1 MWARMCKGGTPVV
14 KLAEALQER
23 ADLNRRIQQLQQRL
37 SNNAVIQE
45 GEQPAE
51 DPAELLVQLD
61 GCVSQLETLIARI
74 NLTNCR
80 TQVEGKTLTEHL
92 ARRDA
97 LKLKLGAYRDLAYRA
112 SQVGQRVSGREIK
125 LFSAVDVP
133 QLQREVDALAKEL
146 RLLDN
151 MIQAANWSTEL
162 V

>member
-1 MWARMCKGGTPVV
+1 M

-37 SNNAVIQE
+37 SSNAVVQE

-51 DPAELLVQLD
+51 NPLELLDELD
-61 GCVSQLETLIARI
+61 GCVSNLEQLITRI

-80 TQVEGKTLTEHL
+80 TLVDGESLTALL

-97 LKLKLGAYRDLAYRA
+97 LKLQLSAYRDLVYSASRLAQRA
-112 SQVGQRVSGREIK
+112 THTEIK
-125 LFSAVDVP
+125 LLSTVNVRELQKQVD
-133 QLQREVDALAKEL
+133 EMAKRL

-151 MIQAANWSTEL
+151 SIQAANWSTEL
-162 V
+162 T

>member
-1 MWARMCKGGTPVV
+1 M

-37 SNNAVIQE
+37 GNNAIVQE
-45 GEQPAE
+45 KEKPIE
-51 DPAELLVQLD
+51 DPKNLLAELD
-61 GCVSQLETLIARI
+61 RCVAELEDIIARI

-97 LKLKLGAYRDLAYRA
+97 LKLKLGAYRDLTYRA
-112 SQVGQRVSGREIK
+112 SQVGQRMSGREIK

-133 QLQREVDALAKEL
+133 QLQREVDGLSKEL

-151 MIQAANWSTEL
+151 TIQAANWSTEL
-162 V
+162 I

>member
-1 MWARMCKGGTPVV
+1 M

-37 SNNAVIQE
+37 GNNAIVQE
-45 GEQPAE
+45 KEKPIE
-51 DPAELLVQLD
+51 DPKNLLAELD
-61 GCVSQLETLIARI
+61 RCVAELEDIIARI

-80 TQVEGKTLTEHL
+80 TQVEGKTLTQHL

-97 LKLKLGAYRDLAYRA
+97 LKLKLGAYRDLAYQA
-112 SQVGQRVSGREIK
+112 SQVGHRASGREIK

-133 QLQREVDALAKEL
+133 QLQRDVDGLSKEL

-151 MIQAANWSTEL
+151 TIQAANWSTEL
-162 V
+162 I

>member
-1 MWARMCKGGTPVV
+1 M

-37 SNNAVIQE
+37 ANNAIVQE

-51 DPAELLVQLD
+51 DPRELLAEL
-61 GCVSQLETLIARI
+61 GSCVNSLEQLIARI

-80 TQVEGKTLTEHL
+80 TLVNGKSLTELL

-97 LKLKLGAYRDLAYRA
+97 LKLKLSAYRDLAYNA
-112 SQVGQRVSGREIK
+112 SQLGRRATHTEIK
-125 LFSAVDVP
+125 LLSTVNVKE
-133 QLQREVDALAKEL
+133 LQKQVDAMAKQL

-151 MIQAANWSTEL
+151 SIQAANWSTDL
-162 V
+162 M